1 MKTSFLNNFILVLTE
16 ILFGSLLI
24 CLLYTITGHSFSL
37 WSLYAIL
44 VPAAV
49 LFLWLLEKEQNKANT
64 LYLVT
69 VLPYMLVAG
78 SLLGFSFVLLLILSI
93 VLFWRTTVNVKNS
106 DSEQTGFWLLM
117 SFLLGTI
124 LLFVA
129 QLETTADSTQ
139 VVTIL
144 ILQLAVF
151 LIGGFIRRLLPVET
165 ELKEKSQFTK
175 YFLFIIGGITGVSVM
190 LTAGMNILKQ
200 VFFLILEGVSKTA
213 AILASP
219 LFMWSEGKKME
230 AELQSLPENM
240 NLEGESFL
248 DESKDSAAEAFDPTF
263 LFTILI
269 IAACF
274 ILFYII
280 MKKSKSLAANPV
292 SENPSFTIS
301 STYDEAGDKDKFY
314 WIPPI
319 PDHVIRKEI
328 HQFEKFAAK
337 LHLGRNDFEAINEWF
352 KRIGVPENKE
362 LVSIYEKVRYGD
374 EEGTQKEYKLFKELI
389 TAKKTELK
397 KIHKQLEKEGKL
409 PSKSLT
415 KAIISKFSSK
425 KK

>member
-1 MKTSFLNNFILVLTE
+1 MTE
-16 ILFGSLLI
+16 ILFGSLFI

-64 LYLVT
+64 LFLVI
-69 VLPYMLVAG
+69 VLPYMLIAG

-93 VLFWRTTVNVKNS
+93 ALFWRTSVNMKNS

-139 VVTIL
+139 VVAIL

-165 ELKEKSQFTK
+165 ELKEKSQFAK
-175 YFLFIIGGITGVSVM
+175 YFLFIIGGITAVSVL

-200 VFFLILEGVSKTA
+200 IFFLILEGVSKTA

-219 LFMWSEGKKME
+219 LFKWSEGKKME
-230 AELQSLPENM
+230 AELQVMPENM
-240 NLEGESFL
+240 NLQGESIL
-248 DESKDSAAEAFDPTF
+248 DGSKETTAETFDPTL

-269 IAACF
+269 IGACI
-274 ILFYII
+274 ILFFII
-280 MKKSKSLAANPV
+280 MKKTKSLVASTA
-292 SENPSFTIS
+292 SETSAFTITS
-301 STYDEAGDKDKFY
+301 AYEESGNKDKFY
-314 WIPPI
+314 WIPPM

-337 LHLGRNDFEAINEWF
+337 LHLGRKDYEAITEWF
-352 KRIGVPENKE
+352 QRIDVSENKE

-374 EEGTQKEYKLFKELI
+374 EEGTQKEYKLFKEFI
-389 TAKKTELK
+389 AVKKAEMK
-397 KIHKQLEKEGKL
+397 KIHKQLEKEGKI

-415 KAIISKFSSK
+415 KAIVSKFSSK